1 MIASKITVFGILLDW
16 KYKVKLCEATLQPYF
31 FRRRIKWL
39 DMFWEWVGLLIYTA
53 MSTVVL
59 SHHSLLPGL
68 AHTRHHAPHLAYHR
82 GLPITLWFFAFT
94 WVWACQAFI
103 GGVRAR
109 CHTKFLLTLILV
121 TFYCLWNE
129 CQTHCGHQRDV
140 TWVATHWFFF
150 FPPHTG
156 RVCWTHFLLFRRQSG
171 SCCLKSSRLLF
182 LLFLV
187 LVYHW
192 PSSGLSYKLSAT
204 SAGRLSS
211 PLSAE
216 YPYIDSIHGSL
227 KCSPSDICY
236 AYSHRISTKKGF
248 VLWLLCVI

>member
-1 MIASKITVFGILLDW
+1 MTWYVLRMSWPFNLHCHVNSCSKPPFPLAWPSTH
-16 KYKVKLCEATLQPYF
+16 KTP
-31 FRRRIKWL
+31 RPSP
-39 DMFWEWVGLLIYTA
+39 GLPQGP
-53 MSTVVL
+53 
-59 SHHSLLPGL
+59 SHHFV
-68 AHTRHHAPHLAYHR
+68 
-82 GLPITLWFFAFT
+82 IFAFT

-129 CQTHCGHQRDV
+129 CQTHCGHQPDV